1 METSDVAC
9 GEPVVRKEECFP
21 FDIGLVI
28 FTISKASNA
37 EKYNFI
43 NNVWKPT
50 LDYSFPTSIETG
62 RKLRKCRHKLLVRY
76 TWLAYSKYFDGLFCL
91 PR

>member
-1 METSDVAC
+1 MATSVVAR
-9 GEPVVRKEECFP
+9 GDPVVRKEECSP

-28 FTISKASNA
+28 STISKASNA

-50 LDYSFPTSIETG
+50 LDFSFPASIETG
-62 RKLRKCRHKLLVRY
+62 AKLRKCRHEWLVRY
-76 TWLAYSKYFDGLFCL
+76 T
-91 PR
+91 